1 MKRLL
6 YLIALLL
13 ITAAFFCMG
22 SRVCGWIDVWFL
34 AEAAILAAV
43 LAAAL
48 LLPGSPT
55 LWVELLGTAATLP
68 PLWRLL
74 PFEMAMPSFPLVPN
88 FLLYGIYLV
97 LSLLLATVA
106 PMFLLLAFGWL
117 LE

>member
-48 LLPGSPT
+48 LLPG
-55 LWVELLGTAATLP
+55 
-68 PLWRLL
+68 
-74 PFEMAMPSFPLVPN
+74 
-88 FLLYGIYLV
+88 
-97 LSLLLATVA
+97 
-106 PMFLLLAFGWL
+106 
-117 LE
+117 